1 MAELLTVENLSKNF
15 GGLAALKDVS
25 LAIAEGEIV
34 GLIGPNGAGKTT
46 LFNAITGIYPP
57 SAGVVRYG
65 GKVIAR
71 AKRRARWLPLF
82 SVAALVCTVAA
93 FVLGERYLFT
103 PAGAS
108 AASLAVALAFT
119 VVGVVFAPKG
129 GVRPD
134 QIAGR
139 GLYRTFQS
147 INLFDEMTSLENV
160 EVGGHRMSRVGVAD
174 AVFLTPRYR
183 RDEGR
188 VREAAVAALKF
199 VALEGKEEWKAA
211 SLPYGLQRRLEI
223 ARALVSKPELLLL
236 DEPAAGLNPTEKNE
250 LLELIRE
257 IRDTGVTVFLIE
269 HDMKLVMNVC
279 DRVVVLDHGE
289 AIAAGRPEEVQ
300 NDPRV
305 IEAYLGTK
313 ASKEVH

>member
-57 SAGVVRYG
+57 TAGSVRYRG
-65 GKVIAR
+65 RLIAR
-71 AKRRARWLPLF
+71 AKKRARWLPFF
-82 SVAALVCTVAA
+82 SVAALVCTIGV

-103 PAGAS
+103 LAGAG

-147 INLFDEMTSLENV
+147 INLFDDMTSLENV

-300 NDPRV
+300 NDSKV

>member
-1 MAELLTVENLSKNF
+1 MVELLKVEKLSKYF

-25 LAIAEGEIV
+25 FAIAEGEIV

-46 LFNAITGIYPP
+46 LFNVVTGIYPP
-57 SAGVVRYG
+57 TAGRVSYDSQ
-65 GKVIAR
+65 VIAR
-71 AKRRARWLPLF
+71 AEKRARWLPAF
-82 SVAALVCTVAA
+82 SVGALACTIAT
-93 FVLGERYLFT
+93 FVLAERYLFG
-103 PAGAS
+103 PGGAGVS
-108 AASLAVALAFT
+108 SLAVALAFT
-119 VVGVVFAPKG
+119 AVGVALAPKG

-139 GLYRTFQS
+139 GLYRTFQN
-147 INLFDEMTSLENV
+147 INLFDDMTSLENV

-183 RDEGR
+183 RGERR
-188 VREAAVAALKF
+188 VREAALAAVKF
-199 VALEGKEEWKAA
+199 VALEGKEDWKAA
-211 SLPYGLQRRLEI
+211 ALPYGLQRRLEI
-223 ARALVSKPELLLL
+223 ARALVSKPRLLLL

-250 LLELIRE
+250 LLDLIRR
-257 IRDTGVTVFLIE
+257 IRESGVTVLLIE

-313 ASKEVH
+313 ASKGAA

>member
-15 GGLAALKDVS
+15 GGLAALKNVS

-57 SAGVVRYG
+57 TAGSVRYR

-71 AKRRARWLPLF
+71 AKRRARWLPFL
-82 SVAALVCTVAA
+82 SVAALLCTVAA

-103 PAGAS
+103 LAGAG
-108 AASLAVALAFT
+108 AASLGVALTFT
-119 VVGVVFAPKG
+119 VVAVVFAPKG
-129 GVRPD
+129 SVRPD
-134 QIAGR
+134 QIADR

-188 VREAAVAALKF
+188 VQEAALAAIKF
-199 VALEGKEEWKAA
+199 VALEGKEEWKAGA
-211 SLPYGLQRRLEI
+211 LPYGLQRRLEI
-223 ARALVSKPELLLL
+223 ARALVSKPKLLLL

-250 LLELIRE
+250 LLDLIRQ

-269 HDMKLVMNVC
+269 HDVKLVMNVC

-313 ASKEVH
+313 TSKGAA

>member
-1 MAELLTVENLSKNF
+1 MAELLRVEKLSKNF

-57 SAGVVRYG
+57 TAGVVRYG

-71 AKRRARWLPLF
+71 AKRRARWLPFF
-82 SVAALVCTVAA
+82 SVAALACTVAA
-93 FVLGERYLFT
+93 FALGERYLFT
-103 PAGAS
+103 PAGAG

-119 VVGVVFAPKG
+119 VVGVAFAPRD

-134 QIAGR
+134 QIADR

-183 RDEGR
+183 HDEGR
-188 VREAAVAALKF
+188 VREAALAAVKF

-313 ASKEVH
+313 ASKEAH

>member
-15 GGLAALKDVS
+15 GGLTALKDVS
-25 LAIAEGEIV
+25 LAIAEGEII

-46 LFNAITGIYPP
+46 LFNVITGIYPP
-57 SAGVVRYG
+57 TAGNVRYQD
-65 GKVIAR
+65 KVIAR
-71 AKRRARWLPLF
+71 AKRRARWLPFF
-82 SVAALVCTVAA
+82 SVAALLCTVAA
-93 FVLGERYLFT
+93 FILGERYLFT
-103 PAGAS
+103 LAGAG
-108 AASLAVALAFT
+108 AASLGVALAFT
-119 VVGVVFAPKG
+119 VVAVVFAPKG

-147 INLFDEMTSLENV
+147 INLFDEMTTLENV

-188 VREAAVAALKF
+188 VQEAAVAAIKF
-199 VALEGKEEWKAA
+199 VALEGKEEWKAGA
-211 SLPYGLQRRLEI
+211 LPYGLQRRLEI
-223 ARALVSKPELLLL
+223 ARALVSKPKLLLL

-250 LLELIRE
+250 LLDLIRQ

-269 HDMKLVMNVC
+269 HDVKLVMNVC

-313 ASKEVH
+313 TSKGAA

>member
-1 MAELLTVENLSKNF
+1 MAELLQVENLSKNF

-57 SAGVVRYG
+57 TDGVVRYG

-71 AKRRARWLPLF
+71 AKRRARWLPFF
-82 SVAALVCTVAA
+82 SVAALACTVAA

-103 PAGAS
+103 PAGAG
-108 AASLAVALAFT
+108 AASLGVALAFT
-119 VVGVVFAPKG
+119 VGGVVFAPRG

-134 QIAGR
+134 QIADR

-147 INLFDEMTSLENV
+147 INLFDDMTSLENV

-188 VREAAVAALKF
+188 VREAALAAVKF

-223 ARALVSKPELLLL
+223 ARALVSKPKLLLL

-289 AIAAGRPEEVQ
+289 AIAAGRPEDVQ

>member
-1 MAELLTVENLSKNF
+1 MAELLRVRNLSKNF

-25 LAIAEGEIV
+25 LAIDEGEIV

-46 LFNAITGIYPP
+46 LFNVITGIYPP
-57 SAGVVRYG
+57 TAGRVNYE
-65 GKVIAR
+65 GKNIAR
-71 AKRRARWLPLF
+71 AKRRARWLPFF
-82 SVAALVCTVAA
+82 SVAALACTIAV

-103 PAGAS
+103 LGGAGA
-108 AASLAVALAFT
+108 AAAGVALAFT
-119 VVGVVFAPKG
+119 VVGAVFAPKG
-129 GVRPD
+129 GVRSD

-147 INLFDEMTSLENV
+147 INLFDDMSSLENV
-160 EVGGHRMSRVGVAD
+160 EVGGHRMSHVGVAD
-174 AVFLTPRYR
+174 AVLLTPRYR
-183 RDEGR
+183 RGEKQ
-188 VREAAVAALKF
+188 VREAALAAVKF

-211 SLPYGLQRRLEI
+211 ALPYGLQRRLEI
-223 ARALVSKPELLLL
+223 ARALVSKPKLLLL

-250 LLELIRE
+250 LLDLIRR

-300 NDPRV
+300 KDPRV

-313 ASKEVH
+313 ASKGAA

>member
-1 MAELLTVENLSKNF
+1 MAELLRVEKLSKNF

-57 SAGVVRYG
+57 TDGVVRYG

-71 AKRRARWLPLF
+71 AKRRARWLPFF
-82 SVAALVCTVAA
+82 SVAALACTVAA

-103 PAGAS
+103 PAGAG
-108 AASLAVALAFT
+108 AASLGVALAFT
-119 VVGVVFAPKG
+119 VVGVVFAPRG

-188 VREAAVAALKF
+188 VREAALAAVKF

-300 NDPRV
+300 NNPRV